1 MPSLLYDILLHLI
14 MHFTAVVFIF
24 CHSIKWVPNL
34 WELLQTQMSE
44 EENLEWPQ
52 WIGE

>member
-1 MPSLLYDILLHLI
+1 MIFLLYLE
-14 MHFTAVVFIF
+14 MHFNAVVFIF

-44 EENLEWPQ
+44 EENVEWPQ
-52 WIGE
+52 WIGENSKQD